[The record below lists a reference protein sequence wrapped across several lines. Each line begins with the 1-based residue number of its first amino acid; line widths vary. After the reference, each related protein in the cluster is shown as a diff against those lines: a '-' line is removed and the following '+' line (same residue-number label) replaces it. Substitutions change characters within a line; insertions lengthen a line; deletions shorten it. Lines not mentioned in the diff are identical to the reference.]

1 MKAVVLWT
9 AAVNDGVVQFQV
21 GDKLKAGD
29 IVLMHFRHTFAAD
42 FQAFL
47 NRAKQDGLT
56 VVPLTDFLA

>member
-1 MKAVVLWT
+1 
-9 AAVNDGVVQFQV
+9 VNDGVVQFQA

-47 NRAKQDGLT
+47 DRAKKDGLT